1 VGRWTGP
8 PPSRDDSAH
17 DQRGGATVSTVE
29 SPDPEP
35 SVGELARRAS
45 ENVSTLVRAEIE
57 LAKAELSETVKRA
70 GIGGGMLGAAG
81 AILVFSV
88 PFLFVVI
95 AEGLVALG
103 LPRWLS
109 YLIVWV
115 LFLLVAAVLALLG
128 RSQLRKIQKPERT
141 IKTTRDTANW
151 ARHPTSPTP

>member
-1 VGRWTGP
+1 
-8 PPSRDDSAH
+8 
-17 DQRGGATVSTVE
+17 VSTLE

-35 SVGELARRAS
+35 SVGELVRRAS

-57 LAKAELSETVKRA
+57 LAKAELSTTVKRA
-70 GIGGGMLGAAG
+70 GIGGGMIGAAV
-81 AILVFSV
+81 AILIFSV

-115 LFLLVAAVLALLG
+115 LFLLVAAVLALIG
-128 RSQLRKIQKPERT
+128 RAQLRKIKPPERT
-141 IKTTRDTANW
+141 IKTAKETATW

>member
-1 VGRWTGP
+1 
-8 PPSRDDSAH
+8 
-17 DQRGGATVSTVE
+17 VSTLE

-35 SVGELARRAS
+35 SVGELVRRAS

-57 LAKAELSETVKRA
+57 LAKAELSTTVKRA
-70 GIGGGMLGAAG
+70 GIGGGMIAAAV
-81 AILVFSV
+81 AILIFSV

-128 RSQLRKIQKPERT
+128 RSQLRKIKPPERT
-141 IKTTRDTANW
+141 IKTAKDTATW

>member
-1 VGRWTGP
+1 
-8 PPSRDDSAH
+8 
-17 DQRGGATVSTVE
+17 VSTVE

-35 SVGELARRAS
+35 SVGELVRRAS

-57 LAKAELSETVKRA
+57 LAKAELSTTVKRA
-70 GIGGGMLGAAG
+70 GVGGGMIAAAV
-81 AILVFSV
+81 AILIFSV

-95 AEGLVALG
+95 AEVLVAVG

-115 LFLLVAAVLALLG
+115 LFLLVAAVLALIG
-128 RSQLRKIQKPERT
+128 RSQLRKVQPPERT
-141 IKTTRDTANW
+141 IKAARDTATW

>member
-1 VGRWTGP
+1 
-8 PPSRDDSAH
+8 
-17 DQRGGATVSTVE
+17 VSTLE

-35 SVGELARRAS
+35 SVGELVRRAS

-57 LAKAELSETVKRA
+57 LAKAELSTTVKRA
-70 GIGGGMLGAAG
+70 GVGGGMITAAV
-81 AILVFSV
+81 AILIFSV

-128 RSQLRKIQKPERT
+128 RSQLRKIKPPERT
-141 IKTTRDTANW
+141 IKTAKDTATW